1 MENLRSE
8 DQASK
13 EPSVL
18 ATCFSDEYS
27 SSSRG
32 TVFHFETEGLAAMEK
47 GVSTPT
53 RLGEQELTCCIWGV
67 IMLGGGGWPIM
78 GLIDANCIGVIPWPI
93 LMFIPG

>member
-1 MENLRSE
+1 M
-8 DQASK
+8 
-13 EPSVL
+13 
-18 ATCFSDEYS
+18 
-27 SSSRG
+27 G
-32 TVFHFETEGLAAMEK
+32 K
-47 GVSTPT
+47 GMSTPT